1 MILKAQQNNLIIGL
15 MENLFLNGI
24 AILQYTDDTI
34 MCLQDDLEKAKNLK
48 LLLSVF
54 EQMSGLKIIFDKSE
68 VLTIG
73 GDNTTV
79 VAYSDIFTC
88 QIAMFPVK
96 YLGAPI
102 SARRLRVI
110 DWSKLE
116 EKLARKLNVA
126 GELFVIW
133 REECAN
139 QCRFI

>member
-1 MILKAQQNNLIIGL
+1 
-15 MENLFLNGI
+15 
-24 AILQYTDDTI
+24 
-34 MCLQDDLEKAKNLK
+34 
-48 LLLSVF
+48 VF

-79 VAYSDIFTC
+79 VAYSNIFTC

-133 REECAN
+133 REECAD

>member
-34 MCLQDDLEKAKNLK
+34 MCLQDDLEKARNLK

-73 GDNTTV
+73 
-79 VAYSDIFTC
+79 
-88 QIAMFPVK
+88 
-96 YLGAPI
+96 
-102 SARRLRVI
+102 VI
-110 DWSKLE
+110 TQL
-116 EKLARKLNVA
+116 
-126 GELFVIW
+126 
-133 REECAN
+133 
-139 QCRFI
+139 